1 MAFLKTIKGSG
12 RRGGCRN
19 IERYLLEGTGG
30 SRPGRCLAFAASG
43 ALAAQLPAEGPGG
56 WADVMDQTRRAW
68 GKDGPSRRSYYHFV
82 ISPDPADHCGA
93 EEARDV
99 AREWATAMYPDAEW
113 AVVVHDDNETGIPHA
128 HVVVNAV
135 YPSTGRMVHRT
146 DDDVKAEA
154 RAVQAICEAHGLEAL
169 PDIENWRRA
178 VASGAVQG
186 GTVQDARRDNAERAL
201 LRTGRRSWVA
211 DMRRAVDAAVEGSP
225 DWWTFR
231 ERLEASGYAL
241 REGRRGLVFERR
253 GAERPER
260 KLGAGLGLS
269 YTREGIEARLAV
281 DFGSVFSPTG
291 GGGGPHAGAEDVPR
305 ELLRGHARRRRP
317 RTMADWVSAS
327 YDRAVAVAG
336 VEESLRTLATINR
349 EGIVTMGDLD
359 RATRGATSE
368 LARAAERS
376 RSLRRAAGRA
386 KEVFEDAA
394 RAERMREELSGLPEG
409 AWATKVRR
417 RRNELARAIAE
428 ADARCESGLS
438 SAAPWLSEHGYA
450 TASAEARARAVEIEC
465 LRQARATDAEVRT
478 IASRL
483 ESLQDAMAT
492 VSATRPMPAADMTA
506 RGSMVTNRP
515 PIPSTTA
522 SHGGT
527 RREGASRDE
536 IATMVS
542 ALEDGLTTSQEK
554 SSRIAAG
561 RSTTGDE
568 ESARRARDRATS
580 QSRIA
585 NEMNHED
592 QKMVAKRLPQVDS
605 DRKAGRK

>member
-30 SRPGRCLAFAASG
+30 SRPGRCLAFAASD
-43 ALAAQLPAEGPGG
+43 ALAAQLPTEGPDG
-56 WADVMDQTRRAW
+56 WAEVMDQTRRAW

-82 ISPDPADHCGA
+82 ISPDPADHCGV

-154 RAVQAICEAHGLEAL
+154 RAVQSICEAHGLEAL
-169 PDIENWRRA
+169 PDIESWRRA

-186 GTVQDARRDNAERAL
+186 GTVQDARRDNTERAL

-291 GGGGPHAGAEDVPR
+291 VGGGPHAGAEDVPR
-305 ELLRGHARRRRP
+305 ELLRGHARRQRP
-317 RTMADWVSAS
+317 RTIADWVSAS

-349 EGIVTMGDLD
+349 EGISTMGDLD
-359 RATRGATSE
+359 RSTRGAASE

-409 AWATKVRR
+409 AWSPKVRR

-438 SAAPWLSEHGYA
+438 SAAPWLSERGYA

-465 LRQARATDAEVRT
+465 LRQARATDAEVRE

-492 VSATRPMPAADMTA
+492 VRAMRPMPVADMSD
-506 RGSMVTNRP
+506 RGRVEAKRP
-515 PIPSTTA
+515 AAPMGSV
-522 SHGGT
+522 SHGGMG
-527 RREGASRDE
+527 REAASAD
-536 IATMVS
+536 
-542 ALEDGLTTSQEK
+542 ALRAMI
-554 SSRIAAG
+554 SRIEEGRAESKIKNERVAAG
-561 RSTTGDE
+561 RATTAEEENNRRVRYGAGQERMMNDGNRGSHREVDE
-568 ESARRARDRATS
+568 
-580 QSRIA
+580 
-585 NEMNHED
+585 
-592 QKMVAKRLPQVDS
+592 RLPRVGG
-605 DRKAGRK
+605 DRKKGR

>member
-43 ALAAQLPAEGPGG
+43 ALMAQLPTEGPGG

-82 ISPDPADHCGA
+82 ISPDPADHCGV
-93 EEARDV
+93 EEARAV

-113 AVVVHDDNETGIPHA
+113 AVVVHDDNEAGIPHA

-146 DDDVKAEA
+146 DEDVKAEA
-154 RAVQAICEAHGLEAL
+154 RVVQAICGAHGLEAL
-169 PDIENWRRA
+169 PDIESWRRA

-291 GGGGPHAGAEDVPR
+291 VGGGPHAGVEDVPR

-317 RTMADWVSAS
+317 RTMAGWVSAS

-359 RATRGATSE
+359 RSTRGAASE
-368 LARAAERS
+368 LARAAEKS

-409 AWATKVRR
+409 AWSPKVRR
-417 RRNELARAIAE
+417 RRNELARATAE

-438 SAAPWLSEHGYA
+438 SAAPWLSERGYA

-465 LRQARATDAEVRT
+465 LRQARATDAEVRE
-478 IASRL
+478 IASCL
-483 ESLQDAMAT
+483 ESLRDAIAT
-492 VSATRPMPAADMTA
+492 VAAIRPMPAADMSD
-506 RGSMVTNRP
+506 RGRVEAKRP
-515 PIPSTTA
+515 AAPMGSV
-522 SHGGT
+522 SHGGMG
-527 RREGASRDE
+527 REAASADDARAM
-536 IATMVS
+536 I
-542 ALEDGLTTSQEK
+542 
-554 SSRIAAG
+554 SRIEEGRAESKIKNERVVAG
-561 RSTTGDE
+561 RATTAEEENNRRVRYGAGKERMTSDGNRGSHREVDE
-568 ESARRARDRATS
+568 
-580 QSRIA
+580 
-585 NEMNHED
+585 
-592 QKMVAKRLPQVDS
+592 RLPRVGG
-605 DRKAGRK
+605 DRKKGR